1 MRLRALHHRDMS
13 SAAEVRDD
21 LTRERLTAAA
31 AHLPGLTVEEFSADW
46 WDGQA
51 HGPCL
56 VIRGGRGGRRQRV
69 VETGGEAVIVPFARR
84 AAERWLADRRKP
96 RRVELVVPAQRQPE
110 DVAVDGVVDAVRCP
124 TPGCGAMIPLDYA
137 GGCPVCGDSVVADP
151 AWSRG

>member
-1 MRLRALHHRDMS
+1 MT
-13 SAAEVRDD
+13 SAAEARDD

-31 AHLPGLTVEEFSADW
+31 AHLPGLTIEDFSADW

-84 AAERWLADRRKP
+84 SAERWLADRRKP
-96 RRVELVVPAQRQPE
+96 GRVELVVPDQRRPE
-110 DVAVDGVVDAVRCP
+110 DVAVDGVEDAVRCP
-124 TPGCGAMIPLDYA
+124 TPACGAMIPLGYA
-137 GGCPVCGDSVVADP
+137 GGCPVCGDSVAADP
-151 AWSRG
+151 AWLGG

>member
-1 MRLRALHHRDMS
+1 MS

-31 AHLPGLTVEEFSADW
+31 AHLPGLTVEDFVSDW

-84 AAERWLADRRKP
+84 TAERWLADRRKP
-96 RRVELVVPAQRQPE
+96 RRVELVVPEQRTPP
-110 DVAVDGVVDAVRCP
+110 DVTVDGVVDALRCP
-124 TPGCGAMIPLDYA
+124 TPACGAMIPLDYV
-137 GGCPVCGDSVVADP
+137 GGCPVCGDSAVADP
-151 AWSRG
+151 AWPAGG